1 MGTGATSLIF
11 GQKKLGHNL
20 DNMRKIWAVTEKVNY
35 IFVTLTASGSVS
47 RGQVT
52 QNRHT
57 AKIVTYIPAVHT
69 NRHTSTCSACGR
81 TDDRTDD
88 RTDGRTASNQY
99 TPPSTSLAGGI
110 KILL

>member
-69 NRHTSTCSACGR
+69 NRHTSTCSACGP
-81 TDDRTDD
+81 
-88 RTDGRTASNQY
+88 TDGRTDAKGVYRAALSQ
-99 TPPSTSLAGGI
+99 L
-110 KILL
+110 KK